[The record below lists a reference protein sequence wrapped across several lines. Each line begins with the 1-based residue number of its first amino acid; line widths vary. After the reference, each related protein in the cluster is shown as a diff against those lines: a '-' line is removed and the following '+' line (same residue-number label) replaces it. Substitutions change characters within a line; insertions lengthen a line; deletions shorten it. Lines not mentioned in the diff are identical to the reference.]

1 MIIGIVAVD
10 RQGAIGKD
18 GKLPWHY
25 SADMKHFKETT
36 IGHACVM
43 GRRTWLTLKKPLK
56 ERLNIVLS
64 RQGEVKGHGDAETRG
79 HGDAET
85 RGHGDAETRGH
96 GDAETR
102 GHGDAE
108 TSQGSVITLKDVDSV
123 LVLAPYLRCD
133 LFVIGGAQ
141 VYRSFLPYIE
151 KWIVTEVP
159 LTVEGADVFV
169 PESYL
174 EEFIKTDSKEIDS
187 DLSVSYYV
195 RSRERDI

>member
-64 RQGEVKGHGDAETRG
+64 RQGEIEGVGDGQTERRRDGETGGQGDAETLR
-79 HGDAET
+79 HGE
-85 RGHGDAETRGH
+85 
-96 GDAETR
+96 
-102 GHGDAE
+102 AE
-108 TSQGSVITLKDVDSV
+108 TSQYSVISLKDVGSV
-123 LVLAPYLRCD
+123 LSLAPYLRCD
-133 LFVIGGAQ
+133 LFVIGGGQ
-141 VYRSFLPYIE
+141 VYSAFLPYID

-159 LTVEGADVFV
+159 MTVEGADAFV
-169 PESYL
+169 PENYL
-174 EEFIKTDSKEIDS
+174 EGFTRIETKKIGE
-187 DLSVSYYV
+187 DLIVSYYV
-195 RSRERDI
+195 RTTV